1 VKKYLIILFL
11 VSSGVSFAGPVDS
24 LLKLIPTH
32 KQDTLLVLLY
42 SNLITKYD
50 DIGDYDKAIAFGL
63 KAEKLADSLNYKF
76 GLQSACNNIGNCYM
90 DRGNIKTALEY
101 HLKTLKIR
109 EELGLKRGVGYTYLN
124 LGNIYFR
131 MGNDGQALK
140 TYIQSMNILLAA
152 GDTLRVASCFSNM
165 GSIYSNKQ
173 QPVKAEEYY
182 LKSLEIRK
190 HFGDDDGVAE
200 TYSNLSV
207 ILMDARKY
215 KQALVYAFKTI
226 DLYGAAGNKLGKVIS
241 YSNIGDIYEHMGE
254 YSNAIKYQSI
264 ALQHAIEMKSVYMM
278 KPCYQLLAVA
288 YDKKN
293 DYKNALHYAEL
304 YSNLNDSV
312 MNTENAKVITE
323 MQARFETEKKEKA
336 IELLRKDK
344 NIRELH
350 MGEQE
355 ANIHRQRIII
365 YSVIGGLILIIVL
378 IFFIWK
384 SYREKKKINIGL
396 ERKNTEINIQKNLIE
411 EKNIFITDS
420 IDSARNI
427 QNAILPPDEI
437 INKHIPDS
445 FFLFMPKDIVSGDFY
460 WLSAPT
466 DDCVLLA
473 SVDCTGHGVPGA
485 FMSVMAFNMLE
496 NIIADKKLS
505 QPSLILDELN
515 KTVPE
520 TLHQETENSSA
531 KYGMDI
537 SLISISKN
545 EIQFAGA
552 HNSLCIVNQDRL
564 IEIKADKVTIGMA
577 TEKFTNHTIEVQ
589 KGGMLYMFTDGYP
602 DQKGGPQNKKFFA
615 GEFKN
620 ILSSVAQ
627 KNTPEQKEILQKT
640 FSDWKGNNEQID
652 DVLVIG
658 IRI

>member
-1 VKKYLIILFL
+1 
-11 VSSGVSFAGPVDS
+11 
-24 LLKLIPTH
+24 
-32 KQDTLLVLLY
+32 
-42 SNLITKYD
+42 
-50 DIGDYDKAIAFGL
+50 
-63 KAEKLADSLNYKF
+63 
-76 GLQSACNNIGNCYM
+76 
-90 DRGNIKTALEY
+90 
-101 HLKTLKIR
+101 
-109 EELGLKRGVGYTYLN
+109 
-124 LGNIYFR
+124 
-131 MGNDGQALK
+131 
-140 TYIQSMNILLAA
+140 
-152 GDTLRVASCFSNM
+152 
-165 GSIYSNKQ
+165 
-173 QPVKAEEYY
+173 
-182 LKSLEIRK
+182 
-190 HFGDDDGVAE
+190 
-200 TYSNLSV
+200 
-207 ILMDARKY
+207 
-215 KQALVYAFKTI
+215 
-226 DLYGAAGNKLGKVIS
+226 
-241 YSNIGDIYEHMGE
+241 
-254 YSNAIKYQSI
+254 
-264 ALQHAIEMKSVYMM
+264 MM

-350 MGEQE
+350 MGQQE

-384 SYREKKKINIGL
+384 SYREKKKIHIGL
-396 ERKNTEINIQKNLIE
+396 ERKNTEINVQKNLIE

-437 INKHIPDS
+437 ISKHIPDS
-445 FFLFMPKDIVSGDFY
+445 FIFFMPKDIVSGDFY
-460 WLSAPT
+460 WMSTPT
-466 DDCVLLA
+466 AGCVLLA
-473 SVDCTGHGVPGA
+473 SIDCTGHGVPGA

-515 KTVPE
+515 KTVLE

-537 SLISISKN
+537 SLISINKN

-552 HNSLCIVNQDRL
+552 HNSLLIVNTKDSFFPEGEIPKAEGAV
-564 IEIKADKVTIGMA
+564 IELKADKVTIGMA
-577 TEKFTNHTIEVQ
+577 TEKFTNHTIEAQ
-589 KGGMLYMFTDGYP
+589 KGDMLYMFTDGYP
-602 DQKGGPQNKKFFA
+602 DQKGGPQNKKFFS

-620 ILSSVAQ
+620 MLASLSQ